1 MARIGLNWPHANH
14 PDCPL
19 GKRQASQSDRAV
31 LSAAFPAR
39 HNRRVQLDF
48 NSALR
53 ARLIGPH
60 RGGRVTAVVGH
71 PTNPQVFYF
80 GHCAGGVW
88 QTSDGGRFWTNISD
102 GYFATGAVGAL
113 AISESDPNVL
123 YAGMGET
130 NIRGNVSH
138 GDGVYRTT
146 DGGKSWQK
154 LGLRQTRHIA
164 RIRIHP
170 RDPDIAY
177 VAAFGHVYGPNA
189 ERGVYRTTD
198 GGKSWT
204 RILFRDERTAAI
216 DLSMDATNPRILY
229 AAFWEGWRSPY
240 SLSSGGPGSGLFR
253 STDGGDSWTELTQ
266 NQGLPSGVW
275 GRPGVTVS
283 PANPDRVWA
292 LVEAE
297 DGGLFRSDDSG
308 QTWIR
313 TTTETRISQRSWYF
327 MHIFADPRDAQ
338 TVWSLNVQAW
348 KSTDG
353 GRIFEPVPTP
363 FEDQHDLWIDPRDT
377 LRIIEGNDG
386 GACVSF
392 NGGMSWSSQYN
403 QPTAQFYHV
412 VADDQ
417 LPYRIYGAQQD
428 INTLSVPSRSSN
440 AAITPADWYSVGG
453 GESGHVAVRKGDPDT
468 VYAGSFGGHLTR
480 YDHRT
485 GQIQDISVWPDDP
498 MGWGAGDLKYRFQ
511 WTFPLVASQ
520 HDADVVYAGSQH
532 VHRSRDR
539 GMHWETISPDLT
551 RADPA
556 TLQPS
561 GGPIHKDNV
570 STEYYATIFA
580 LAESPLD
587 TDVLW
592 AGSDDGLVH
601 VSRDSG
607 ASWRNVTPPDLP
619 ERSLIS
625 TIDASRHQAGTAYL
639 AATRYKLDDFSPYL
653 YTTTDYGMTWTRI
666 TGGIPSDDFTRVIR
680 EDPAVP
686 GVLFAG
692 TETGIYLS
700 RTFGATWERFQAG
713 VPITAMHDLIIKD
726 GDLVVATHGRSF
738 WIVDDITPLHET
750 VPDDATAHLFSPR
763 TTIRFRSFHGFSLP
777 RAHGKNSRLIGP
789 IHITYTSTRDGE
801 AFLDAGSNPPDG
813 VLITY
818 FLRESLPIEIAIL
831 DSDGVVVSTLQNVPT
846 QAGVHRAVWD
856 MRYLPPTSVAG
867 ATFWEDAGADGPLA
881 PPGVYTLR
889 LTVDGQSF
897 TRQVEV
903 RADPRTAATH
913 EHLQD
918 QFRLLLAIRDALS
931 QTHDTANRIAAL
943 REQLAAWSLRADAS
957 DLRDEVGALDAALAD
972 IDGQLIQRAAG
983 LTYAHPIQ
991 LNAKL
996 AALAAVVGS
1005 ADSAP
1010 TQSSREVF
1018 SHLSAQLEDLVG
1030 RYNNVVAVRL
1040 AELNQSAR
1048 ALEVPLLSA

>member
-1 MARIGLNWPHANH
+1 M
-14 PDCPL
+14 
-19 GKRQASQSDRAV
+19 
-31 LSAAFPAR
+31 
-39 HNRRVQLDF
+39 QLDF

-53 ARLIGPH
+53 ARLVGPH

-71 PTNPQVFYF
+71 PTNPQMFYF

-88 QTSDGGRFWTNISD
+88 QTSDGGRFWTSISD

-138 GDGVYRTT
+138 GDGVYRST
-146 DGGKSWQK
+146 DGGRSWQNV
-154 LGLRQTRHIA
+154 GLRQTRHIA
-164 RIRIHP
+164 RIRIDP

-177 VAAFGHVYGPNA
+177 VAAFGHVYGPNP
-189 ERGVYRTTD
+189 ERGVYRTLD
-198 GGKSWT
+198 GGKNWD
-204 RILFRDERTAAI
+204 RILFRDDRTAAI
-216 DLSMDATNPRILY
+216 DLSIDVTNPRILY
-229 AAFWEGWRSPY
+229 AALWEGWRTPY

-253 STDGGDSWTELTQ
+253 SSDGGNSWTELTR
-266 NQGLPSGVW
+266 NQGLPPGLW
-275 GRPGVTVS
+275 GRPGVAVS

-297 DGGLFRSDDSG
+297 ADGSGLFRSDDRG
-308 QTWIR
+308 QTWVR

-327 MHIFADPRDAQ
+327 MHVFADPRDAQ
-338 TVWSLNVQAW
+338 TVWCLNVQAW

-353 GRIFEPVPTP
+353 GSLFEAIPTP

-377 LRIIEGNDG
+377 RRVIEGNDG

-392 NGGMSWSSQYN
+392 NGGASWSSQYN
-403 QPTAQFYHV
+403 QPTAQLYHV
-412 VADDQ
+412 VTDDQ
-417 LPYRIYGAQQD
+417 VPYRMYGAQQD
-428 INTLSVPSRSSN
+428 INTLSLPSRSSN

-453 GESGHVAVRKGDPDT
+453 GESGYVAVRKADPNT

-511 WTFPLVASQ
+511 WTFPLLASQ
-520 HDADVVYAGSQH
+520 HDADVLYACSQH

-551 RADPA
+551 RADLA
-556 TLQPS
+556 TLEPS

-570 STEYYATIFA
+570 STEYYATVFA

-587 TDVLW
+587 PNVLW

-601 VSRDSG
+601 VSRDAG
-607 ASWRNVTPPDLP
+607 ATWQNATPPALP
-619 ERSLIS
+619 EWSLIS
-625 TIDASRHQAGTAYL
+625 IIDASPHHAATAYV

-653 YTTTDYGMTWTRI
+653 FRTTDFGATWAPI
-666 TGGIPSDDFTRVIR
+666 TSGIRSDDFTRVIR
-680 EDPAVP
+680 EDPAAP

-692 TETGIYLS
+692 TETGLYVS
-700 RTFGATWERFQAG
+700 TNSGDSWQPFQSG
-713 VPITAMHDLIIKD
+713 VPVTPIHDLVVKD
-726 GDLVVATHGRSF
+726 GDLVLATHGRSF
-738 WIVDDITPLHET
+738 WIVDDITPLHEA
-750 VPDDATAHLFSPR
+750 VPDDAAAHLFAPR
-763 TTIRFRSFHGFSLP
+763 TAIRFRSFHGFSLP
-777 RAHGKNSRLIGP
+777 QARGKNSRLIGP
-789 IHITYTSTRDGE
+789 LHITYAPGADGE
-801 AFLDAGSNPPDG
+801 TLLDAGSNPVDG
-813 VLITY
+813 VPITY
-818 FLRESLPIEIAIL
+818 YLRESSQVSLDIL
-831 DSDGVVVSTLQNVPT
+831 DASGSVAATLQSLSGEP
-846 QAGVHRAVWD
+846 GVHRAVWG
-856 MRYLPPTSVAG
+856 MRYPPPSSVAG
-867 ATFWEDAGADGPLA
+867 ATFWEDAGATGPLA
-881 PPGVYTLR
+881 PPGTYAVRLRVADEEYTRTFQL
-889 LTVDGQSF
+889 
-897 TRQVEV
+897 
-903 RADPRTAATH
+903 RADPRIEATDAD
-913 EHLQD
+913 LRQ
-918 QFRLLLAIRDALS
+918 QFDLLLAIRDRLS

-943 REQLAAWSLRADAS
+943 REQLAAWRARPDAA
-957 DLRDEVGALDAALAD
+957 DLQDDVDSLDAMLSAVDA
-972 IDGQLIQRAAG
+972 QLIQRAPG

-1018 SHLSAQLEDLVG
+1018 ANLSARLDALLAQYHQIVSTS
-1030 RYNNVVAVRL
+1030 L

-1048 ALEVPLLSA
+1048 ALEVPILSINP